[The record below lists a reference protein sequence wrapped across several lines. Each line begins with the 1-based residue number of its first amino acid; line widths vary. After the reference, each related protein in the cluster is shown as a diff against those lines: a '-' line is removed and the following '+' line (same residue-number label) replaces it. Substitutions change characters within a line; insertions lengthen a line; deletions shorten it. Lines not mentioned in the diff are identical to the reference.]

1 MTRAAAIRRE
11 PIRAW
16 RIWRIGEGAVLES
29 PIYGD
34 RWLPGEAFTAEC
46 PNHPRP
52 TPACGCGVYAVTTR
66 ERALEWAEW
75 ARASLPYRVVLGTV
89 NLWGRVLPH
98 LAGYRAER
106 AYPYELELLEDEPEL
121 ERSLRARY
129 LVDVVGPVAPSS
141 GPTTPA
147 PGG

>member
-1 MTRAAAIRRE
+1 M
-11 PIRAW
+11 
-16 RIWRIGEGAVLES
+16 
-29 PIYGD
+29 
-34 RWLPGEAFTAEC
+34 
-46 PNHPRP
+46 
-52 TPACGCGVYAVTTR
+52 TTR

-98 LAGYRAER
+98 LAGGRAER

-129 LVDVVGPVAPSS
+129 RVDVVGPGAPSC
-141 GPTTPA
+141 GPDHT
-147 PGG
+147 GS

>member
-1 MTRAAAIRRE
+1 MT
-11 PIRAW
+11 
-16 RIWRIGEGAVLES
+16 S
-29 PIYGD
+29 
-34 RWLPGEAFTAEC
+34 
-46 PNHPRP
+46 
-52 TPACGCGVYAVTTR
+52 R

-106 AYPYELELLEDEPEL
+106 AYPYALELLEDEPEL

-129 LVDVVGPVAPSS
+129 RVDVVGPVAPSI
-141 GPTTPA
+141 GPDHT
-147 PGG
+147 G

>member
-1 MTRAAAIRRE
+1 MIRTEPIRTE

-16 RIWRIGEGAVLES
+16 RIWRLSEQGELES

-34 RWLPGEAFTAEC
+34 RWPPGQAFTADC
-46 PNHPRP
+46 PNHPL
-52 TPACGCGVYAVTTR
+52 PAPSCGCGVYAVTSR

-98 LAGYRAER
+98 LTGYRAER
-106 AYPYELELLEDEPEL
+106 AYPYELELLEPEPEL
-121 ERSLRARY
+121 QHTLRARY
-129 LVDVVGPVAPSS
+129 LVDVVGPVAPAI
-141 GPTTPA
+141 GPDHT
-147 PGG
+147 GC

>member
-1 MTRAAAIRRE
+1 MTDAVAVRLE

-16 RIWRIGEGAVLES
+16 RIWRVADDEVLES

-34 RWLPGEAFTAEC
+34 RWTPCVPFTADC
-46 PNHPRP
+46 PNHPLP

-66 ERALEWAEW
+66 ERALEWAAW

-129 LVDVVGPVAPSS
+129 RVDVVGPGVPSY
-141 GPTTPA
+141 GPDHT
-147 PGG
+147 GS

>member
-1 MTRAAAIRRE
+1 MREE

-16 RIWRIGEGAVLES
+16 RIWRVSDDSVLES

-34 RWLPGEAFTAEC
+34 RWMPGQAFTADC
-46 PNHPRP
+46 PNHLQPAV
-52 TPACGCGVYAVTTR
+52 ACGCGVYAVTTR

-89 NLWGRVLPH
+89 QLWGRVLPH

-106 AYPYELELLEDEPEL
+106 AYPYALELLEDEPEL
-121 ERSLRARY
+121 EHSLRTRY
-129 LVDVVGPVAPSS
+129 LVDVVGPAETTS
-141 GPTTPA
+141 GPDHMRPA
-147 PGG
+147 D